1 MAEQRVQKVLADQGI
16 CSRREA
22 ERLIAAGKV
31 KVNGHPVGLG
41 DKMDPDYDKVSI
53 DGQTVRIVRKR
64 QYTYIML
71 HKPRGFLTTRSDDR
85 GRKTVMD
92 LVSDVPAM
100 LRPVGRL
107 DKDSEGLLLM
117 TDDGAFINL
126 LTHPSGGVG
135 KLYRVTVNPRATEEQ
150 IIQMSSGVVLDDGVK
165 TQPCVIHVVVD
176 EPGRTVLEI
185 TLHEG
190 RNRQIRRMC
199 SAVGLQVVRLRRT
212 AEGPVKLLTDLLAK
226 VDGTTHFVYWQVT
239 RGVETRNHVYAEDL
253 PGKLW
258 VSIRPNRLNDP
269 DVPIKLDTAED
280 TRFYHCNIKTLNLL
294 PSVVAAQH
302 AKRIGVQETV
312 FHRGD
317 IVTECAHSN
326 VSILKD
332 GVFYSHP
339 NDEFILRGIA
349 KTHMIQACYRLG
361 ITVMEKCFTL
371 DDLKNADEIIVTS
384 SSNFCLHACEVDGQ
398 PAGGKDP
405 AMLKAIQDEV
415 LREYFT
421 YTGKTTVVD

>member
-1 MAEQRVQKVLADQGI
+1 
-16 CSRREA
+16 
-22 ERLIAAGKV
+22 
-31 KVNGHPVGLG
+31 
-41 DKMDPDYDKVSI
+41 MDPDYDKVAI

-212 AEGPVKLLTDLLAK
+212 AEGPVKLGMLQPGEYRELKKSEINAL
-226 VDGTTHFVYWQVT
+226 
-239 RGVETRNHVYAEDL
+239 RN
-253 PGKLW
+253 
-258 VSIRPNRLNDP
+258 
-269 DVPIKLDTAED
+269 
-280 TRFYHCNIKTLNLL
+280 
-294 PSVVAAQH
+294 AAQH
-302 AKRIGVQETV
+302 KSRSSEAPTRTAPRRPG
-312 FHRGD
+312 
-317 IVTECAHSN
+317 
-326 VSILKD
+326 
-332 GVFYSHP
+332 P
-339 NDEFILRGIA
+339 LRPRKEQG
-349 KTHMIQACYRLG
+349 
-361 ITVMEKCFTL
+361 
-371 DDLKNADEIIVTS
+371 
-384 SSNFCLHACEVDGQ
+384 
-398 PAGGKDP
+398 
-405 AMLKAIQDEV
+405 
-415 LREYFT
+415 
-421 YTGKTTVVD
+421 